1 MDEPVRP
8 ASRERDL
15 LAAVAGGVAVGL
27 LALTLPS
34 PVALLGLV
42 PALVAGLDFARRRQ
56 LQPIGVLLIA
66 AALTAGLPS
75 GWALLRA
82 LRTPGATFE
91 PATAAVFSAACGALV
106 LGVMLMLLAPE
117 EDPGS

>member
-1 MDEPVRP
+1 MDEPARR

-27 LALTLPS
+27 LALALPS
-34 PVALLGLV
+34 PVALLGLI

-66 AALTAGLPS
+66 AALAAGLPS
-75 GWALLRA
+75 GWALLEA
-82 LRTPGATFE
+82 LRTTGSTVE
-91 PATAAVFSAACGALV
+91 PATAAVFSAACGALI
-106 LGVMLMLLAPE
+106 LGVMLMLAPT
-117 EDPGS
+117 EDWPA